1 MTTEATTTTVNPI
14 AELRAKLEAATAKL
28 ADVRGQIAQYEAEAA
43 RLDQALASTTLNSK
57 PLEVVAARERRAQLQ
72 AEIRRLQ
79 SQIPPLEQEH
89 DSLDMRYSS
98 WASKLEQA
106 RRLRAG
112 VSGGTLDRRAA
123 RMDFGELK
131 QALDRAAQL
140 LAWAGEPCEPVVIR
154 L

>member
-1 MTTEATTTTVNPI
+1 MTTEAPTTNPI
-14 AELRAKLEAATAKL
+14 AELRAKLEASTAQL
-28 ADVRGQIAQYEAEAA
+28 TDLREQIAKHQVELA
-43 RLDQALASTTLNSK
+43 RLDQALASVTLSSK
-57 PLEVVAARERRAQLQ
+57 PLEIAAARERRAQLQ

>member
-1 MTTEATTTTVNPI
+1 MTTATPTNPI
-14 AELRAKLEAATAKL
+14 ADLRAKLEASTAQL
-28 ADVRGQIAQYEAEAA
+28 ADLREQIAKHEGELA
-43 RLDQALASTTLNSK
+43 RLDQALAGVTLASK
-57 PLEVVAARERRAQLQ
+57 PLEVLAARERKVQLQ
-72 AEIRRLQ
+72 AEIRRLK
-79 SQIPPLEQEH
+79 SQIPPLEQAHEG
-89 DSLDMRYSS
+89 LDLQYSG

-112 VSGGTLDRRAA
+112 VSGSTLDRRAA

-140 LAWAGEPCEPVVIR
+140 LAWAGEPVEPITIK

>member
-1 MTTEATTTTVNPI
+1 MTTETTAPTTNPI
-14 AELRAKLEAATAKL
+14 ADLRAKLEASTAQL
-28 ADVRGQIAQYEAEAA
+28 ADLREQIAKHEGELA
-43 RLDQALASTTLNSK
+43 RLDQALASVTLASK
-57 PLEVVAARERRAQLQ
+57 PLEIAAARERRAQLQ

-79 SQIPPLEQEH
+79 SQIPPLEQAHEG
-89 DSLDMRYSS
+89 LDLQYSG

-131 QALDRAAQL
+131 TALDRAAQL
-140 LAWAGEPCEPVVIR
+140 LAWAGEPCEPITIK

>member
-1 MTTEATTTTVNPI
+1 MTTETTTNPI
-14 AELRAKLEAATAKL
+14 AEMRGKLEAATAKL

-57 PLEVVAARERRAQLQ
+57 PLEVVAARERKAQLQ

-79 SQIPPLEQEH
+79 NQIPPLEQQRE
-89 DSLDMRYSS
+89 SLDLQYSG
-98 WASKLEQA
+98 WESKLEQA

-112 VSGGTLDRRAA
+112 VAGGTPDRRL
-123 RMDFGELK
+123 RNVDFGELREK
-131 QALDRAAQL
+131 LARAAQL
-140 LAWAGEPCEPVVIR
+140 LEWAGEPCEPITIR

>member
-1 MTTEATTTTVNPI
+1 MTTETTTNPI
-14 AELRAKLEAATAKL
+14 AEMRAKLEAATAKL

-79 SQIPPLEQEH
+79 TQIPPLEQQRE
-89 DSLDMRYSS
+89 SLDLQYSG
-98 WASKLEQA
+98 WESKLEQA

-112 VSGGTLDRRAA
+112 VARGTPDRRL
-123 RMDFGELK
+123 RNVDFGELREK
-131 QALDRAAQL
+131 LARAAQL
-140 LAWAGEPCEPVVIR
+140 LEWAGEPCEPITIR

>member
-1 MTTEATTTTVNPI
+1 MTTEAPAPATNPI
-14 AELRAKLEAATAKL
+14 GELRAKLEASTAQL
-28 ADVRGQIAQYEAEAA
+28 ADLREQIAKHEGELA
-43 RLDQALASTTLNSK
+43 RLDQALAGVTLASK
-57 PLEVVAARERRAQLQ
+57 PLEVLAARERRTQLQ
-72 AEIRRLQ
+72 AEIRRLRV
-79 SQIPPLEQEH
+79 QIPPLEQEY
-89 DSLDMRYSS
+89 DSLDLQYSG

-112 VSGGTLDRRAA
+112 VSGGTLDRRAG

-131 QALDRAAQL
+131 TALDRAAQL

>member
-1 MTTEATTTTVNPI
+1 MTTETTNPI
-14 AELRAKLEAATAKL
+14 AELRAKLEASTAQL
-28 ADVRGQIAQYEAEAA
+28 ASLREQIAKHQAELA
-43 RLDQALASTTLNSK
+43 RLDQALASVTLASK
-57 PLEVVAARERRAQLQ
+57 PLEIAAARERRAQLQ

-79 SQIPPLEQEH
+79 SQIPPLEQAHEG
-89 DSLDMRYSS
+89 LDLQYSG

-131 QALDRAAQL
+131 TALDRAAQL
-140 LAWAGEPCEPVVIR
+140 LAWAGEPCEPITIK